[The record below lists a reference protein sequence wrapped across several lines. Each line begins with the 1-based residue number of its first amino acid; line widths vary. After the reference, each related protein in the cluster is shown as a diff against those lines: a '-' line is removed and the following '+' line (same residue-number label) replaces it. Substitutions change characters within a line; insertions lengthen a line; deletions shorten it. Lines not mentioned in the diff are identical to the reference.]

1 MSKEKMED
9 QVFDVDRIRSLIEL
23 MKEHDLSEIDL
34 RQAERRIKL
43 RRGLDSYPLIAP
55 PAAAVQAPAARLVD
69 SKSVNPADSDDR
81 SDDAHE
87 YIVSPTVGTF
97 YSKPKPDAKP
107 FVNVGDVVSPETI
120 VCLVEAMKMYNE
132 IPAGV
137 SGKIIACLVKNE
149 EPVDVNRRLFKVA
162 LS

>member
-1 MSKEKMED
+1 MSREKMED
-9 QVFDVDRIRSLIEL
+9 QVFDIDRIRSLIEL

-55 PAAAVQAPAARLVD
+55 HAAVHTPGARLVE
-69 SKSVNPADSDDR
+69 SKSADPADSDER
-81 SDDAHE
+81 SDDQYE

-132 IPAGV
+132 IPAGG
-137 SGKIIACLVKNE
+137 SGKIIACMVKNE